1 MGIEVFKN
9 ENEAL
14 ERGRRI
20 KIYDGF
26 WFEGI
31 LWKES
36 EEQRIPNVIK
46 IKEERL

>member
-1 MGIEVFKN
+1 MKIEIFEN

-14 ERGRRI
+14 ERGKRI

-36 EEQRIPNVIK
+36 EEQEIPNCIMV
-46 IKEERL
+46 ERI